1 MRETVGL
8 YIRLLDRSYQKVNPK
23 AKTQPEGTYHL
34 RYQQNG
40 KRLWR
45 AVAGNDLNLAI
56 ACQKRQEA
64 ALLTATPM
72 QPRPEAET
80 RLTVDEAIAEYLT
93 DMFDTKAPKTHG
105 GSKRTLARFR
115 QSCRREFLEDITEW
129 DLQNF
134 VRFLRTEDLSN
145 RTIFN
150 IFQGVNSFLRVHKIL
165 LGTSILKKLGGE
177 YDTKIVTAYTKE
189 EIAALFAACDEEERM
204 VWEFFLTSG
213 CREGEV
219 AHTEWGDLD
228 FTKCTLHV
236 QPKPERGWKP
246 KDREDRFV
254 PLPRE
259 LMAKLQAK
267 RNGAAANALV
277 FPNGRGGVEGH
288 FLRRLK
294 LAGRRAG
301 IESSLELH
309 KFRKSFACWHS
320 DNNVPVRAL
329 QGWLGHSSLV
339 VTMSYLRGTEAGS
352 ETAQAAANSTFAVA
366 LARPHTRRQDN
377 LVLGQTGLR

>member
-23 AKTQPEGTYHL
+23 AKTQPEGTFHL
-34 RYQQNG
+34 RYLQNG
-40 KRLWR
+40 KRIWR
-45 AVAGNDLNLAI
+45 AIPGNDLNLAM

-72 QPRPEAET
+72 QPRPEVES
-80 RLTVDEAIAEYLT
+80 RLTVDESTALYLS
-93 DMFDTKAPKTHG
+93 DMYDSKSPKTWG

-115 QSCRREFLEDITEW
+115 KSCRREFLEDVTES

-134 VRFLRTEDLSN
+134 VRFLRTENLSN

-150 IFQGVNSFLRVHKIL
+150 VFQGVNSFLRVHKIF
-165 LGTSILKKLGGE
+165 LGTAILKKLGGE
-177 YDTKIVTAYTKE
+177 YEEKVVVAYTKAE
-189 EIAALFAACDEEERM
+189 VAALLSVCDEAERL
-204 VWEFFLTSG
+204 VWEFFLKSG

-219 AHTEWGDLD
+219 SHVEWGDLD
-228 FTKCTLHV
+228 FTKNVLHI

-246 KDREDRFV
+246 KDKEDRHV
-254 PLPRE
+254 PISRE
-259 LMAKLQAK
+259 LMVKLAAK
-267 RNGAAANALV
+267 RNGAAANALI
-277 FPNGRGGVEGH
+277 FPNGQDGVEGH

-294 LAGRRAG
+294 SAGKRAG

-329 QGWLGHSSLV
+329 MGWLGHSSLD
-339 VTMSYLRGTEAGS
+339 VTMNYLKGTDACS
-352 ETAQAAANSTFAVA
+352 AAAQAAANSTFEV
-366 LARPHTRRQDN
+366 
-377 LVLGQTGLR
+377 

>member
-23 AKTQPEGTYHL
+23 AKTQPEGTFHL
-34 RYQQNG
+34 RYLQNG
-40 KRLWR
+40 KRIWR
-45 AVAGNDLNLAI
+45 AIPGNDLNLAM

-72 QPRPEAET
+72 QPRPEVES
-80 RLTVDEAIAEYLT
+80 RLTVDEAIAVYLD
-93 DMFDTKAPKTHG
+93 DMYDTKASKTHG

-115 QSCRREFLEDITEW
+115 QSCRREFLEDITES

-150 IFQGVNSFLRVHKIL
+150 VFQGVNSFLRVHKIL
-165 LGTSILKKLGGE
+165 LGTPILKKLGQE
-177 YDTKIVTAYTKE
+177 YDEKIVTAYTKE
-189 EIAALFAACDEEERM
+189 EVTALLSVCDEDDRI
-204 VWEFFLTSG
+204 VWEFFLKSG

-219 AHTEWGDLD
+219 SHVEWGDLD
-228 FTKCTLHV
+228 LTKNVLHI

-246 KDREDRFV
+246 KDKEDRFV
-254 PLPRE
+254 PIPRD
-259 LMAKLQAK
+259 LMAKLEAR

-277 FPNGRGGVEGH
+277 FPNRRGDVEGH

-294 LAGRRAG
+294 SAGKRAG

-320 DNNVPVRAL
+320 DNNVPPRAL
-329 QGWLGHSSLV
+329 MGWLGHSSLT
-339 VTMSYLRGTEAGS
+339 VTMSYLRGTDAAS
-352 ETAQAAANSTFAVA
+352 DVAQHAANSTFE
-366 LARPHTRRQDN
+366 
-377 LVLGQTGLR
+377 